1 MNTRKATKGLTLIE
15 LLVVMAIIAVLIGLL
30 LPAVQRVREA
40 ASRIQCQNNLKQ
52 LGLAFHNYHDTL
64 GHFPP
69 AYTAAGLNSGPG
81 WGTFIL
87 SYLEQQALAQQVPK
101 GSPFWG
107 GPHATSTSSDGG
119 QTPLSVFR
127 CPSDAGP
134 SNDADQGG
142 FAVSNYRATCGTL
155 TTVVYTADSD
165 LGGVMYQN
173 SHVRIKDVIDGTST
187 TTMVGE
193 GKSGV
198 PRHVS
203 TGNALSSALWCGMSG
218 TYHVPGI
225 GTYVWIDNVM
235 WPTGGNPAWSRDYV
249 DEAFNSNHTDSVHFL
264 FADGSVRGFGRQ
276 MDPTLRAQM
285 GVRNDGL
292 PLGAP

>member
-1 MNTRKATKGLTLIE
+1 VHSGKAAKGFTLIE

-40 ASRIQCQNNLKQ
+40 ASRTQCQNNLKQ
-52 LGLAFHNYHDTL
+52 LGLGLHNYHDTC

-69 AYTAAGLNSGPG
+69 AYMAAGLNSGPG

-87 SYLEQQALAQQVPK
+87 PFIEQEALAQQVPK

-107 GPHATSTSSDGG
+107 GSQAVSTASDGG
-119 QTPLSVFR
+119 QTPLGVFR

-134 SNDADQGG
+134 IQDADQGG

-155 TTVVYTADSD
+155 TTVIYTAESD

-173 SHVRIKDVIDGTST
+173 SRVRITDVIDGTSN

-193 GKSGV
+193 GTYGV

-218 TYHVPGI
+218 SYPVPGI
-225 GTYVWIDNVM
+225 GNYVWVDNVM
-235 WPTGGNPAWSRDYV
+235 WPTGGNPSWARDYV
-249 DEAFNSNHTDSVHFL
+249 DEAFNSNHTDWVHFL
-264 FADGSVRGFGRQ
+264 FADGSVRGFSGQ
-276 MDPTLRAQM
+276 IDPTLRAQM
-285 GVRNDGL
+285 GVRNDGQ
-292 PLGAP
+292 PLSTP